1 MYKQYL
7 KQAWQ
12 LMKQN
17 RFFSFVY
24 ILGTGLAISMV
35 MVMAIVYC
43 IRTADIAPEDCRSR
57 LLQLN
62 RASVKSKDEEKGG
75 TYNWMLSYHA
85 ARQILDGLSEVEEA
99 CLRIDPGS
107 TGQLMGTVY
116 SQLPGS
122 TDRYKTRLMATDAAF
137 WRIFSFR
144 LLHGK
149 PYTDEEY
156 ESGMKRIVLSE
167 SYARKLFG
175 SADVIGKG
183 VMINQVEYRVAGVVE
198 DVSSVM
204 TMTCADAWVPVS
216 SVPALVE
223 AGGAERSAGPV
234 CAYMLAKSTAGFE
247 AIRDEVNRRRLQ
259 YNTTLQE
266 RYVDAFSLSTPQ
278 QTQIGSLNY
287 RMSYADI
294 IRRYLLIALVFLLV
308 PAINL
313 TGLISS
319 RMQER
324 TEEMGLRKAFGA
336 RSHSL
341 VTQVLTENLLL
352 TCIGGVVGLLVSWL
366 LVVVLRNY
374 LLSSFGFMNEG
385 NVQLTFDMLFNLPL
399 FLSAFGLC
407 VVLNLLSSLLPVW
420 KATRRPIVD
429 SINDK

>member
-35 MVMAIVYC
+35 MVMAIVYY

-175 SADVIGKG
+175 SA
-183 VMINQVEYRVAGVVE
+183 QVEYRVAGVVE

-313 TGLISS
+313 TGLI
-319 RMQER
+319 
-324 TEEMGLRKAFGA
+324 
-336 RSHSL
+336 
-341 VTQVLTENLLL
+341 
-352 TCIGGVVGLLVSWL
+352 
-366 LVVVLRNY
+366 
-374 LLSSFGFMNEG
+374 
-385 NVQLTFDMLFNLPL
+385 
-399 FLSAFGLC
+399 
-407 VVLNLLSSLLPVW
+407 
-420 KATRRPIVD
+420 
-429 SINDK
+429 

>member
-35 MVMAIVYC
+35 MVMAIVYY

-183 VMINQVEYRVAGVVE
+183 VMINQVE
-198 DVSSVM
+198 
-204 TMTCADAWVPVS
+204 
-216 SVPALVE
+216 
-223 AGGAERSAGPV
+223 
-234 CAYMLAKSTAGFE
+234 
-247 AIRDEVNRRRLQ
+247 
-259 YNTTLQE
+259 
-266 RYVDAFSLSTPQ
+266 
-278 QTQIGSLNY
+278 
-287 RMSYADI
+287 
-294 IRRYLLIALVFLLV
+294 
-308 PAINL
+308 
-313 TGLISS
+313 
-319 RMQER
+319 
-324 TEEMGLRKAFGA
+324 
-336 RSHSL
+336 
-341 VTQVLTENLLL
+341 
-352 TCIGGVVGLLVSWL
+352 
-366 LVVVLRNY
+366 
-374 LLSSFGFMNEG
+374 
-385 NVQLTFDMLFNLPL
+385 
-399 FLSAFGLC
+399 
-407 VVLNLLSSLLPVW
+407 
-420 KATRRPIVD
+420 
-429 SINDK
+429 

>member
-35 MVMAIVYC
+35 MVMVMAIVYY

-62 RASVKSKDEEKGG
+62 YASVKSKDEEKKGG
-75 TYNWMLSYHA
+75 PTTGCFRTMRHGRFWTGCPKW
-85 ARQILDGLSEVEEA
+85 RRV

-107 TGQLMGTVY
+107 TSQLMGTVY

-122 TDRYKTRLMATDAAF
+122 ADRYKTRLMATDAAF

-183 VMINQVEYRVAGVVE
+183 VMINQVEYRWPG
-198 DVSSVM
+198 
-204 TMTCADAWVPVS
+204 W
-216 SVPALVE
+216 
-223 AGGAERSAGPV
+223 
-234 CAYMLAKSTAGFE
+234 
-247 AIRDEVNRRRLQ
+247 
-259 YNTTLQE
+259 
-266 RYVDAFSLSTPQ
+266 
-278 QTQIGSLNY
+278 
-287 RMSYADI
+287 
-294 IRRYLLIALVFLLV
+294 
-308 PAINL
+308 
-313 TGLISS
+313 
-319 RMQER
+319 
-324 TEEMGLRKAFGA
+324 
-336 RSHSL
+336 
-341 VTQVLTENLLL
+341 
-352 TCIGGVVGLLVSWL
+352 
-366 LVVVLRNY
+366 
-374 LLSSFGFMNEG
+374 
-385 NVQLTFDMLFNLPL
+385 
-399 FLSAFGLC
+399 
-407 VVLNLLSSLLPVW
+407 W
-420 KATRRPIVD
+420 KMFRP
-429 SINDK
+429 S

>member
-35 MVMAIVYC
+35 MVMAIVYY

-175 SADVIGKG
+175 SAEVIGKG
-183 VMINQVEYRVAGVVE
+183 VMINQV
-198 DVSSVM
+198 
-204 TMTCADAWVPVS
+204 
-216 SVPALVE
+216 
-223 AGGAERSAGPV
+223 
-234 CAYMLAKSTAGFE
+234 
-247 AIRDEVNRRRLQ
+247 
-259 YNTTLQE
+259 
-266 RYVDAFSLSTPQ
+266 
-278 QTQIGSLNY
+278 
-287 RMSYADI
+287 
-294 IRRYLLIALVFLLV
+294 
-308 PAINL
+308 
-313 TGLISS
+313 
-319 RMQER
+319 
-324 TEEMGLRKAFGA
+324 
-336 RSHSL
+336 
-341 VTQVLTENLLL
+341 
-352 TCIGGVVGLLVSWL
+352 
-366 LVVVLRNY
+366 
-374 LLSSFGFMNEG
+374 
-385 NVQLTFDMLFNLPL
+385 
-399 FLSAFGLC
+399 
-407 VVLNLLSSLLPVW
+407 
-420 KATRRPIVD
+420 
-429 SINDK
+429 